1 LSPRNN
7 EDRLGAKQ
15 QAADAPV
22 PSMTNPSSNEQPP
35 PLNFVTPTEFVEL
48 PSGGEF
54 YPEDHPLHMKDS
66 VEVRHMTA
74 KDEDILTS
82 KTLLKKGIALDRF
95 LQNIIID
102 RSIKVD
108 DLLVGDKNA
117 IIVAARISGYGPDY
131 TTKITCPSCT
141 SAVNHTFDL
150 NDNELI
156 TGESYKQLDAVT
168 RTDMNT
174 FLVKLPYTGIDVEVR
189 LMNGHDEKS
198 LIQKQ
203 ERAKKRNLPETFL
216 TDQLR
221 KIIVSANGDSSPKTI
236 NYLIENMPAIDSRYL
251 RQSFK
256 VVAPNLDLTQ
266 TFSCS
271 ECGFDTELEVPFSA
285 EFFWPKSRIHGA
297 GL

>member
-1 LSPRNN
+1 MSPRNN

-22 PSMTNPSSNEQPP
+22 PSMTNPSSNEQRP

-54 YPEDHPLHMKDS
+54 YAEDHPLYMKDS

-82 KTLLKKGIALDRF
+82 KTLLKKGVALDRF
-95 LQNIIID
+95 LKNIIID

-117 IIVAARISGYGPDY
+117 IIVAARISGYGSDY

-141 SAVNHTFDL
+141 TSRDFTFDL
-150 NDNELI
+150 NDSELV
-156 TGESYKQLDAVT
+156 TGDSYKRLENIT
-168 RTDMNT
+168 RTQENT
-174 FLVKLPYTGIDVEVR
+174 FLVTLPYTNIEVEVC
-189 LMNGHDEKS
+189 LMNGHDERS

-203 ERAKKRNLPETFL
+203 ERAKKRNFPETFL

-221 KIIVSANGDSSPKTI
+221 KIIVSANGDRDPKTI
-236 NYLIENMPAIDSRYL
+236 SYLIENMPALDSRYL

-256 VVAPNLDLTQ
+256 VIAPNLDLTQ
-266 TFSCS
+266 TFNCS

-285 EFFWPKSRIHGA
+285 EFFWPKS
-297 GL
+297 

>member
-1 LSPRNN
+1 
-7 EDRLGAKQ
+7 
-15 QAADAPV
+15 
-22 PSMTNPSSNEQPP
+22 
-35 PLNFVTPTEFVEL
+35 L

-54 YPEDHPLHMKDS
+54 YAEDHPLHMKDS

-95 LQNIIID
+95 LKNIIID
-102 RSIKVD
+102 RNIKVD

-141 SAVNHTFDL
+141 TSRDFTFDL
-150 NDNELI
+150 NDSELV
-156 TGESYKQLDAVT
+156 TGDGYKRLENIT
-168 RTDMNT
+168 RTQENT
-174 FLVKLPYTGIDVEVR
+174 FLVTLPYTDIKVEVC

-198 LIQKQ
+198 LFQRQ

-221 KIIVSANGDSSPKTI
+221 KIIVSANGDRDPKTI

-256 VVAPNLDLTQ
+256 VIAPNLDLTQ
-266 TFSCS
+266 TFNCS

-285 EFFWPKSRIHGA
+285 EFFWPKS
-297 GL
+297 

>member
-15 QAADAPV
+15 QTADAPV
-22 PSMTNPSSNEQPP
+22 PSMTNPSSNEQPA

-54 YPEDHPLHMKDS
+54 YAEDHPLYMKDS

-82 KTLLKKGIALDRF
+82 KTLLKKGVALDRF

-141 SAVNHTFDL
+141 TSRDFTFDL
-150 NDNELI
+150 NDSELV
-156 TGESYKQLDAVT
+156 TGDGYKRLENIT
-168 RTDMNT
+168 RTQENT
-174 FLVKLPYTGIDVEVR
+174 FLVTLPYTNIEVEVC

-198 LIQKQ
+198 LFQRQ

-221 KIIVSANGDSSPKTI
+221 KIIVSANGDRDPKTI

-256 VVAPNLDLTQ
+256 VIAPNLDLTQ
-266 TFSCS
+266 TFNCS

-285 EFFWPKSRIHGA
+285 EFFWPKS
-297 GL
+297 